1 MRLFLAYDFE
11 NDFLLKI
18 EKISSLLKEEFKENP
33 NFGKSLKINFV
44 DPSLMHITLKFLE
57 DENPEKIINS
67 LIKSLDNFSLNNQD
81 FFLSGL
87 DAFPNKKQP
96 KVIVLPV
103 LDEKKIIENKFNE
116 IEKILDNIGI
126 KKEQRSFKPHLTIA
140 RVKYA
145 DFNCFNNFK
154 YWSKLIGFEENKL
167 IFKLNKLKLYQS
179 ILTPQKPIYKV
190 IHEF

>member
-1 MRLFLAYDFE
+1 SIWGVYNLLPTQMRQNVIGVIVNKFRGD
-11 NDFLLKI
+11 
-18 EKISSLLKEEFKENP
+18 
-33 NFGKSLKINFV
+33 
-44 DPSLMHITLKFLE
+44 ITLF
-57 DENPEKIINS
+57 DEGI
-67 LIKSLDNFSLNNQD
+67 
-81 FFLSGL
+81 
-87 DAFPNKKQP
+87 
-96 KVIVLPV
+96 
-103 LDEKKIIENKFNE
+103 KIIENKFNE

-154 YWSKLIGFEENKL
+154 YWGKLIGFEENKL

-190 IHEF
+190 IYEF